1 MKETFTTSVAVS
13 GKGDTKAK
21 AFADALSRVQHEV
34 LRNAN
39 KILLRIE
46 PQDVRV
52 VRAGTRHNRK
62 IPFLFLARERRLF
75 SVDLEVTINVTCLD
89 GDKVEFTRV

>member
-46 PQDVRV
+46 PQDVKV
-52 VRAGTRHNRK
+52 VRA
-62 IPFLFLARERRLF
+62 RERVTTEKFLSF
-75 SVDLEVTINVTCLD
+75 SWHASAGSSASTWRSPLT
-89 GDKVEFTRV
+89 